1 MIAKGADA
9 SDYFPAVV
17 KNVVAKNTEVWQ
29 QNCFVVPIPSI
40 ALNR

>member
-17 KNVVAKNTEVWQ
+17 KNVVAKNTEVCWQ
-29 QNCFVVPIPSI
+29 SVSIPSI
-40 ALNR
+40 TLIR

>member
-17 KNVVAKNTEVWQ
+17 KNVVAKNTEVWKI
-29 QNCFVVPIPSI
+29 VK
-40 ALNR
+40 

>member
-17 KNVVAKNTEVWQ
+17 KNVVAKNTEVWLQ
-29 QNCFVVPIPSI
+29 DFYQIIFLV
-40 ALNR
+40 LR